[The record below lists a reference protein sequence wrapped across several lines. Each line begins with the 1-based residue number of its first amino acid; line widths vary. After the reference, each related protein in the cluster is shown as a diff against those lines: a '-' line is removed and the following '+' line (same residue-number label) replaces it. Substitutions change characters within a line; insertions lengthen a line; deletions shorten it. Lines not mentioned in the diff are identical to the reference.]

1 MEKVKC
7 ASCPTQGKDL
17 ALSLPWPPS
26 SQCSLSW
33 VLKEAIW
40 SICEIG
46 LQFIGLSLSTN
57 QKSPTQPWPRHL
69 PWTRLAVHLEYLRT
83 ETLPA
88 NLITQPS
95 FSRLW
100 LTFPLSSQALTPLSS
115 GTGHIV
121 AMHVYPTPLLVY
133 VGTVTFPPVFSCA
146 LLCRAPCLML
156 WKVLVSVRSINT
168 VKMSAD
174 N

>member
-1 MEKVKC
+1 MC
-7 ASCPTQGKDL
+7 QLPYSGQGL
-17 ALSLPWPPS
+17 GLELTMATFLSV
-26 SQCSLSW
+26 CSLSW

-46 LQFIGLSLSTN
+46 LQDIGFSLSTN
-57 QKSPTQPWPRHL
+57 QESPTQPWPRHL
-69 PWTRLAVHLEYLRT
+69 PWTRLAIHLEYLRT

-88 NLITQPS
+88 NLITQLS
-95 FSRLW
+95 FSRVW
-100 LTFPLSSQALTPLSS
+100 VTFPLSSQALMPPSS

-121 AMHVYPTPLLVY
+121 AIHVYPTPLLVY
-133 VGTVTFPPVFSCA
+133 VGTVMVLPVASCA
-146 LLCRAPCLML
+146 LLCHAPRLML
-156 WKVLVSVRSINT
+156 WKVPVSVRSINT